1 KNVRAEYIKEIWKI
15 LNWQEIENRYK
26 KIIT

>member
-1 KNVRAEYIKEIWKI
+1 IKEIWKI